1 MAGREQHF
9 FACPAA
15 DSFSA
20 GCQNLEGHSLLALYT
35 AAPFV
40 HVFVALVAG
49 LALCY
54 GESTNLTWPVPLP
67 LWSRAHSSLEL
78 GLNPVHIETQLK
90 PASSRPGSAPFLGN
104 RTQTGFYNSVFK
116 LEYRNSVYLK
126 SWNWVL
132 IRLILKVSSNPV
144 QPDRV
149 LCLCLGTGFKPGF
162 KTGFSTGVI

>member
-1 MAGREQHF
+1 MLPRDSEGS
-9 FACPAA
+9 A
-15 DSFSA
+15 DA
-20 GCQNLEGHSLLALYT
+20 TIQVWAYIAHD
-35 AAPFV
+35 
-40 HVFVALVAG
+40 
-49 LALCY
+49 
-54 GESTNLTWPVPLP
+54 PVPLP

-90 PASSRPGSAPFLGN
+90 PASSRPGSALFLGN
-104 RTQTGFYNSVFK
+104 RTQTGFQNSVFN

-132 IRLILKVSSNPV
+132 IRLIFKVSSNPV

-162 KTGFSTGVI
+162 QTGFSTGVIQMWFIFSSRTGF